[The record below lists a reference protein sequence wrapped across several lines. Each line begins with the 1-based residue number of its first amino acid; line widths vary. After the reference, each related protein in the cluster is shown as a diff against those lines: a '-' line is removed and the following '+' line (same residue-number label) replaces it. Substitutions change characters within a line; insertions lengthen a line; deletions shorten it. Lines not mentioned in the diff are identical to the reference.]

1 MHFFML
7 RILKRDIVKL
17 KGMPLSVK
25 WAGGILIEYN
35 DVNVIFDPQTNSP
48 GNSSIFITHAHYD
61 HAKGFSFQDQKK
73 YSTKETHS
81 LAKTFKNTEILNW
94 KAMERKQRIK
104 VDDLEIR
111 AHNAGH
117 VLGSVQYEVISP
129 EGSLV
134 YTGDINPSDSFTAEA
149 AEIVPC
155 DILVIE
161 ATFGSPC
168 IFPSRKEVAL
178 EICEWAEK
186 SISLGKIPAFQTD
199 PLGNAQELVCIFNRL
214 AKIPVM
220 THPKITSIN
229 RIYESFGRKLD
240 FVDAKS
246 EEAGELSSSKRC
258 VFIAPKQSNLTQ
270 NDNFNVGYVSGF
282 ASRFSGERTPFL
294 LSDHADFYRLLEFVK
309 EVKPKKVLTCHGSRG
324 ASEIFAKN
332 VTKMLDIE
340 AKLLS
345 TKEEFLLKVG
355 KQFEKWRIDAC
366 REQILDILRIPG
378 FTYPKNWILSQLLN
392 TQWEFAEGEAKEA
405 LDSFTR
411 EGVLKYDQKIDSYEL
426 NNLYE

>member
-1 MHFFML
+1 
-7 RILKRDIVKL
+7 
-17 KGMPLSVK
+17 MPLSVK
-25 WAGGILIEYN
+25 WAGGILVEYN
-35 DVNVIFDPQTNSP
+35 DVNVILDPQTNNLD
-48 GNSSIFITHAHYD
+48 NSSIFITHAHYD
-61 HAKGFSFQDQKK
+61 HAKGFSFQNQKK
-73 YSTKETHS
+73 YSTKETYS
-81 LAKTFKNTEILNW
+81 LSKTFKNTEILNW
-94 KAMERKQRIK
+94 NAIEGNQKVR

-117 VLGSVQYEVISP
+117 VLGSAQYEVISP

-168 IFPSRKEVAL
+168 IFPSRKEIAL
-178 EICEWAEK
+178 EICEWAEE
-186 SISLGKIPAFQTD
+186 SLSLGKIPVFQTD
-199 PLGNAQELVCIFNRL
+199 PLGNAQELVCIFNQL
-214 AKIPVM
+214 TKIPVM

-229 RIYESFGRKLD
+229 RIYASFGRKLD
-240 FVDAKS
+240 FIDAKS
-246 EEAGELSSSKRC
+246 EEAKELSSSKKYA
-258 VFIAPKQSNLTQ
+258 FIAPKQLNLPH
-270 NDNFNVGYVSGF
+270 NDNFNVGYVSGW
-282 ASRFSGERTPFL
+282 ASRFSGKRTPFL

-309 EVKPKKVLTCHGSRG
+309 EVKPKKVLTCHGGRG

-332 VTKMLDIE
+332 VTKMLGIG
-340 AKLLS
+340 AKPLS
-345 TKEEFLLKVG
+345 VKDEFLPKMC

-378 FTYPKNWILSQLLN
+378 FTYPKNWILSQLVN
-392 TQWEFAEGEAKEA
+392 AHWEFAEGEAKEA

-411 EGVLKYDQKIDSYEL
+411 QGILKYDQKIDSYEL
-426 NNLYE
+426 NSLHK

>member
-1 MHFFML
+1 
-7 RILKRDIVKL
+7 
-17 KGMPLSVK
+17 MPLSVK
-25 WAGGILIEYN
+25 WAGGILVEYN
-35 DVNVIFDPQTNSP
+35 DTNAIFDSQINNIDNS
-48 GNSSIFITHAHYD
+48 NIFITHAHYD
-61 HAKGFSFQDQKK
+61 HAKGFSCQDVKK
-73 YSTKETHS
+73 YSTKETYC
-81 LAKTFKNTEILNW
+81 LAKTFRKMEISNW
-94 KAMERKQRIK
+94 HAVEKSQRVKI
-104 VDDLEIR
+104 DDLEVR

-149 AEIVPC
+149 AKIVPC

-168 IFPSRKEVAL
+168 IFPSRKDIAL
-178 EICEWAEK
+178 EITKWAEE
-186 SISLGKIPAFQTD
+186 SISLRKVPVFQAD
-199 PLGNAQELVCIFNRL
+199 PLGNAQELVCILNRL
-214 AKIPVM
+214 TKIPVM
-220 THPKITSIN
+220 THPKISSIN
-229 RIYESFGRKLD
+229 RIYESSGRKLD

-246 EEAGELSSSKRC
+246 EEAKELFSSKNC
-258 VFIAPKQSNLTQ
+258 AFIAPKQPNLEQ
-270 NDNFNVGYVSGF
+270 NDNFNVGYVSGW

-332 VTKMLDIE
+332 VTKILGID
-340 AKLLS
+340 AKPLS
-345 TKEEFLLKVG
+345 TREEFLPKACM
-355 KQFEKWRIDAC
+355 QFEKWRIDVC
-366 REQILDILRIPG
+366 REQILDMLRIPG

-392 TQWEFAEGEAKEA
+392 TQWEFAEREAKEA

-411 EGVLKYDQKIDSYEL
+411 EGILKYDQEMDSYEL
-426 NNLYE
+426 NNLH

>member
-1 MHFFML
+1 
-7 RILKRDIVKL
+7 
-17 KGMPLSVK
+17 MPLSVK
-25 WAGGILIEYN
+25 WAGGILVEYN
-35 DVNVIFDPQTNSP
+35 DIDVIFDPQANSP
-48 GNSSIFITHAHYD
+48 DNSSIFITHAHYD
-61 HAKGFSFQDQKK
+61 HAKGFSFQDQRK
-73 YSTKETHS
+73 YSTKETYS
-81 LAKTFKNTEILNW
+81 LVKTFKNTEISNW
-94 KAMERKQRIK
+94 KPIERNQKVK

-117 VLGSVQYEVISP
+117 VLGSTQYEVISP

-168 IFPSRKEVAL
+168 IFPSRKEIAVD
-178 EICEWAEK
+178 ICRWAEE
-186 SISLGKIPAFQTD
+186 SISLGKIPAFQAD
-199 PLGNAQELVCIFNRL
+199 PLGNAQELVCILNQL
-214 AKIPVM
+214 TKISVM

-229 RIYESFGRKLD
+229 RVYESFGHKLN

-246 EEAGELSSSKRC
+246 EEAKELSSSKSYA
-258 VFIAPKQSNLTQ
+258 FIAPKQPNLAQ
-270 NDNFNVGYVSGF
+270 NDNFSVGYVSGW

-309 EVKPKKVLTCHGSRG
+309 EVKPKRVLTCHGSRG
-324 ASEIFAKN
+324 ASEIFARN
-332 VTKMLDIE
+332 VTKMLGIE
-340 AKLLS
+340 SKPLS
-345 TKEEFLLKVG
+345 IKEEFLPTVCRH
-355 KQFEKWRIDAC
+355 FEKWRIDAC
-366 REQILDILRIPG
+366 REHILDILRIPG

-392 TQWEFAEGEAKEA
+392 TQWEFAEREAKEA

-411 EGVLKYDQKIDSYEL
+411 QGILKYDQKIDSYEL
-426 NNLYE
+426 NSLHE

>member
-1 MHFFML
+1 
-7 RILKRDIVKL
+7 
-17 KGMPLSVK
+17 MPLSIK
-25 WAGGILIEYN
+25 WVGGILIEYN
-35 DVNVIFDPQTNSP
+35 DTNVIFDPQTNSP
-48 GNSSIFITHAHYD
+48 DNSSVFITHAHYD

-73 YSTKETHS
+73 YSTKETYS
-81 LAKTFKNTEILNW
+81 LAKVFRSKEIANW
-94 KAMERKQRIK
+94 KEIEENQIVKI
-104 VDDLEIR
+104 DDLKIR

-117 VLGSVQYEVISP
+117 VLGSLQYEVISP

-168 IFPSRKEVAL
+168 IFPSRKDIAL
-178 EICEWAEK
+178 EITKWAEE
-186 SISLGKIPAFQTD
+186 SISVEKIPAFQAD
-199 PLGNAQELVCIFNRL
+199 PLGNAQELICILNQL
-214 AKIPVM
+214 TKIPVL

-229 RIYESFGRKLD
+229 RIYKSFGRKLD
-240 FVDAKS
+240 FIDAKS
-246 EEAGELSSSKRC
+246 EEAKELLSSKNC
-258 VFIAPKQSNLTQ
+258 AFIAPKQPNLTQ
-270 NDNFNVGYVSGF
+270 DDNFNVSYVSGW

-332 VTKMLDIE
+332 VTKMLGIE
-340 AKLLS
+340 AKPLS
-345 TKEEFLLKVG
+345 TKEEFLPKACV
-355 KQFEKWRIDAC
+355 QFETWRLDVC

-392 TQWEFAEGEAKEA
+392 TQWEFAEKEAKEA

-411 EGVLKYDQKIDSYEL
+411 EGILKYDQKMDSYEL
-426 NNLYE
+426 NSFHG